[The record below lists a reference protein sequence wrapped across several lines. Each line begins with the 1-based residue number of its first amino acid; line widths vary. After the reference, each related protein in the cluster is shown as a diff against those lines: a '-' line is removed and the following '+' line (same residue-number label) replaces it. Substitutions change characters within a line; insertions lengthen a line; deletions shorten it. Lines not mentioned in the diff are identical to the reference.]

1 MNNISFEA
9 LRGALILLPG
19 FTWSLIWMKYSKNK
33 PQTDKF
39 YFVVYAIV
47 ASAFSYLI
55 YYVFFFK
62 NFDGNNLIKIFDDGI
77 NKNDLIV
84 IFKATGI
91 SSLGALVSVILS
103 HMTPIVKLMRFFNLT
118 LIDGESDVL
127 VSTAHA
133 HMRFRKYSL
142 IRLYDFNNNR
152 IYQGLIV
159 KVSEPKQQMEFII
172 CDCDIYDNNTGKFL
186 LTMKELYINLNS
198 NNLLIEFI
206 KYEKKS

>member
-1 MNNISFEA
+1 MHNISFEA

-84 IFKATGI
+84 VFKATGI

-118 LIDGESDVL
+118 LNDGESDVL

-133 HMRFRKYSL
+133 YE
-142 IRLYDFNNNR
+142 
-152 IYQGLIV
+152 
-159 KVSEPKQQMEFII
+159 VSQIFTYK
-172 CDCDIYDNNTGKFL
+172 TL
-186 LTMKELYINLNS
+186 
-198 NNLLIEFI
+198 
-206 KYEKKS
+206 

>member
-1 MNNISFEA
+1 
-9 LRGALILLPG
+9 
-19 FTWSLIWMKYSKNK
+19 
-33 PQTDKF
+33 
-39 YFVVYAIV
+39 
-47 ASAFSYLI
+47 
-55 YYVFFFK
+55 
-62 NFDGNNLIKIFDDGI
+62 
-77 NKNDLIV
+77 
-84 IFKATGI
+84 
-91 SSLGALVSVILS
+91 
-103 HMTPIVKLMRFFNLT
+103 
-118 LIDGESDVL
+118 
-127 VSTAHA
+127 
-133 HMRFRKYSL
+133 MRFRKYSL